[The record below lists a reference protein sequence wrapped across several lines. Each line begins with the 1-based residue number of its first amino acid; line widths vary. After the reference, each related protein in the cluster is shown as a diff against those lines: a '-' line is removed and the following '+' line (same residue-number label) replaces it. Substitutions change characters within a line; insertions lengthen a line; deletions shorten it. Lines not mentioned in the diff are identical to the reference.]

1 MSQKS
6 QAISPETS
14 GMCPLLEQAG
24 FRVRGRRAECIHCEG
39 GSHWTVSFTSEVAF
53 CHRCHWTANAI
64 TLTRE
69 LGLLAGDPKM
79 HEFLRGARER
89 RRQRAETEKFRR
101 FATERIERISRHY
114 RDLARAATHAEQC
127 LRQGESDPVI
137 HELAWSALERFRS
150 FEARIEREGL
160 TDLDVLRTEW
170 GKSRAA
176 A

>member
-1 MSQKS
+1 MAK
-6 QAISPETS
+6 
-14 GMCPLLEQAG
+14 
-24 FRVRGRRAECIHCEG
+24 
-39 GSHWTVSFTSEVAF
+39 AF
-53 CHRCHWTANAI
+53 QEDEIGARLDLRDQLTITIDPATARDFDDAI